1 MRKSIFAFIGLFAL
15 ASCAGVDPG
24 HKGVEVSWGG
34 ETNMNIVYPE
44 GLNTGFHWIFDEMVE
59 YDCRE
64 QTMSLNEEFL
74 DYDGLG
80 TTVEVILYYNPM
92 PSEVNKLHT
101 EIGYDYRE
109 SKLRGIFK
117 GAVKTVIAQHRALLL
132 NREERPV
139 AENKLTEILNE
150 ELASMYVQFKR
161 VQITDVDLPPKIKAM
176 IEAAKEQDER
186 NNLAAKKELEA
197 TNLANAEIARAKG
210 EYTAATYDAKTK
222 EILSSPKMLELMR
235 IENEQLMWKGFLKHG
250 QSPYGTGNVFGADGT
265 MLMKSLK

>member
-1 MRKSIFAFIGLFAL
+1 MRKFLVAFIALFTL

-34 ETNMNIVYPE
+34 ETNMETVYNE
-44 GLNTGFHWIFDEMVE
+44 GLQTGLHWLVDDLIE

-64 QTMSLNEEFL
+64 QTMTLDEEFL

-80 TTVEVILYYNPM
+80 TQVEVILYYNPM
-92 PSEVNKLHT
+92 PNEVNKLHK
-101 EIGYDYRE
+101 EIGYDYRDT
-109 SKLRGIFK
+109 KLQGIFK
-117 GAVKTVIAQHRALLL
+117 GAVKTVIAQHKALLL

-139 AENKLTEILNE
+139 AEMKLAKILE
-150 ELASMYVQFKR
+150 DELPEMYVQFKR
-161 VQITDVDLPPKIKAM
+161 VQITDVDLPKKIKAM

-197 TNLANAEIARAKG
+197 KNLANAEIARAKG

-222 EILSSPKMLELMR
+222 EILSSPKLLEYMR
-235 IENEQLMWKGFLKHG
+235 LENERIMWEGYKQSGK
-250 QSPYGTGNVFGADGT
+250 SPYGQGNVFGVSPLFT
-265 MLMKSLK
+265 KQLN